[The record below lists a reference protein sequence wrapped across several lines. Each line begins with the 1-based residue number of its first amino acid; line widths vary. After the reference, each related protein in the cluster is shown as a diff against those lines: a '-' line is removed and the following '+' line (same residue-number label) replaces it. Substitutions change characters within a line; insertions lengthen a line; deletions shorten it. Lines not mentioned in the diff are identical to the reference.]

1 MRSTGLLNSPTRAA
15 AARATRGQS
24 PAFFL
29 SQFRDVCGVVFPVP
43 FVQEKEPINGPFAM
57 LRVEENT
64 REVLR
69 LQRPPQTV
77 PPPVHGID
85 QRPGTLHG
93 VGFRIRHLGP
103 RSFSFPLLAPF

>member
-24 PAFFL
+24 PPFLL
-29 SQFRDVCGVVFPVP
+29 SQFRDVCGGVFPVA

-69 LQRPPQTV
+69 LQRPPPTV
-77 PPPVHGID
+77 PARVHAIE
-85 QRPGTLHG
+85 QRLGTLDG
-93 VGFRIRHLGP
+93 AGFRVRQLGP
-103 RSFSFPLLAPF
+103 